1 MSSRSSSR
9 SSHGSLR
16 GGGRPRINW
25 IQYKDILH
33 NLYLI
38 DRQQLDDIIRYM
50 QSRYNFTARY
60 LFIAIHSNL
69 V

>member
-9 SSHGSLR
+9 SSHSGSR

-25 IQYKDILH
+25 SQYKDILY

-38 DRQQLDDIIRYM
+38 DCQQLDNIIRYM
-50 QSRYNFTARY
+50 QSQHNFTTRY
-60 LFIAIHSNL
+60 LFITINYNL